1 MKMHTVASTPSG
13 HHMVAT
19 LTGSSNGKKMWQKI
33 FRGKFWAHTF
43 FTQILAGEMDP
54 SFGTTSDY
62 SVDGDDR
69 IGKTWI
75 GALALLQ
82 KQSPMFPL
90 VQTLPQS
97 EQLCQL
103 H

>member
-1 MKMHTVASTPSG
+1 
-13 HHMVAT
+13 MVAT
-19 LTGSSNGKKMWQKI
+19 LTGTSNGKKCGRKLSGRS
-33 FRGKFWAHTF
+33 FGPKLF
-43 FTQILAGEMDP
+43 FTKILAGELDL
-54 SFGTTSDY
+54 SFGTTSDC
-62 SVDGDDR
+62 SVDSDDR